1 MIIINS
7 LGEQTQSIIEGN
19 EMSAYEIWKLLKESF
34 TKSKEQRKIVLTNKI
49 ENLKF
54 DNKDI
59 SIFIANLQNLF
70 KEISK
75 IDSEISDSSK
85 IGILNRCLP
94 ENLRW
99 INVFQ
104 FSTWNDRIKFVKRV
118 IPEINLSNIKKSIIS
133 SNQINIVFNIN
144 KNKIKTSTKTKI
156 I

>member
-1 MIIINS
+1 LIIINS

-104 FSTWNDRIKFVKRV
+104 FSTWNDRSKFVKRV

>member
-1 MIIINS
+1 
-7 LGEQTQSIIEGN
+7 
-19 EMSAYEIWKLLKESF
+19 MSAYEIWKLLKESF